1 MRAKGREQMH
11 KLQNPQSK
19 HEMQTDLR
27 KMQAKNYAEAATTT
41 TTTSSQPTENGM
53 QKLQQQRVLHK
64 AQRDEEASLRC
75 RLM

>member
-53 QKLQQQRVLHK
+53 
-64 AQRDEEASLRC
+64 
-75 RLM
+75 

>member
-27 KMQAKNYAEAATTT
+27 KMQAKSYAEAATNNKFTT
-41 TTTSSQPTENGM
+41 HREWDVEAAATTSTSQTTEG
-53 QKLQQQRVLHK
+53 
-64 AQRDEEASLRC
+64 
-75 RLM
+75 